1 MDDRRIRILVAS
13 GILAAV
19 IFVLTAFLR
28 IPIPAGYIHLGDT
41 GVFFAAM
48 LLPPGVAAVCA
59 GLGSALADLIGFP
72 AYVPVTFAVKGLTAL
87 VFALMWR
94 RKDRLRYLAFLA
106 VLVIPV
112 GYFLFELILYR
123 NFAWVDLP
131 LNLLQSVVGAGLA
144 LALDRAGKDRF
155 RL

>member
-72 AYVPVTFAVKGLTAL
+72 AYVPVTFAVKGLAAL
-87 VFALMWR
+87 VFALLWR

>member
-19 IFVLTAFLR
+19 IFVLTTFLR

-144 LALDRAGKDRF
+144 FALDRAGKDRF

>member
-28 IPIPAGYIHLGDT
+28 VPIPAGYLHLGDT

-48 LLPPGVAAVCA
+48 LLPPGVAVLCA

-72 AYVPVTFAVKGLTAL
+72 VYVPVTFLVKGLAAL
-87 VFALMWR
+87 TFSLLWQR
-94 RKDRLRYLAFLA
+94 RDRLRYLAFLA
-106 VLVIPV
+106 ILVIPV
-112 GYFLFELILYR
+112 GYFLFELILFR
-123 NFAWVDLP
+123 NYAWIDLP
-131 LNLLQSVVGAGLA
+131 LNLLQSAVGAGLA
-144 LALDRAGKDRF
+144 FALDRAGRDRI

>member
-1 MDDRRIRILVAS
+1 MDDRRIRIIVAS

-72 AYVPVTFAVKGLTAL
+72 AYVPVTFAVKGLAAL
-87 VFALMWR
+87 VFALLWR
-94 RKDRLRYLAFLA
+94 RKNRLRYLAFLA

-144 LALDRAGKDRF
+144 FALGRAGKDRF

>member
-28 IPIPAGYIHLGDT
+28 VPIPAGYLHLGDT

-48 LLPPGVAAVCA
+48 LLPPGVAVLCA

-72 AYVPVTFAVKGLTAL
+72 VYVPVTFLVKGLAAL
-87 VFALMWR
+87 TFSLLWR
-94 RKDRLRYLAFLA
+94 RRDRLRYLAFLA
-106 VLVIPV
+106 ILVIPV
-112 GYFLFELILYR
+112 GYFLFELILFR
-123 NFAWVDLP
+123 NYAWIDLP
-131 LNLLQSVVGAGLA
+131 LNLLQSAVGAGLA
-144 LALDRAGKDRF
+144 FALDRAGRDRI

>member
-1 MDDRRIRILVAS
+1 MDDRRIRIIVAS

-87 VFALMWR
+87 VFALLWR
-94 RKDRLRYLAFLA
+94 RKNRLRYLAFLA

-131 LNLLQSVVGAGLA
+131 LNLLQRVIGAGLA
-144 LALDRAGKDRF
+144 FALDRAGKDRF

>member
-106 VLVIPV
+106 VLVSPV

-123 NFAWVDLP
+123 NLAWVDLP

-144 LALDRAGKDRF
+144 FTLDRAGKDRF

>member
-48 LLPPGVAAVCA
+48 LLPPGVAALCA
-59 GLGSALADLIGFP
+59 GAGSALADLIGFP
-72 AYVPVTFAVKGLTAL
+72 VYVPVTFFVKGLAAL
-87 VFALMWR
+87 AFSLLWR
-94 RKDRLRYLAFLA
+94 RRDRLRYLAFLA

-112 GYFLFELILYR
+112 GYFLFELVLFQNY
-123 NFAWVDLP
+123 AWVDLP
-131 LNLLQSVVGAGLA
+131 LNLLQGAVGAGLA
-144 LALDRAGKDRF
+144 FALDRAGRDRI

>member
-87 VFALMWR
+87 VFALLWR

-144 LALDRAGKDRF
+144 FALGRAGKDRF

>member
-28 IPIPAGYIHLGDT
+28 IPIPAGYVHLGDT

-87 VFALMWR
+87 VFALLWR

>member
-87 VFALMWR
+87 VFALLWR
-94 RKDRLRYLAFLA
+94 RKNRLRYLAFLA

>member
-87 VFALMWR
+87 VFALLWR